1 MTTQLIVPNTISTFI
16 QSQFPRLYDDDG
28 VALQNLLKAYYEWM
42 ELSSNTSYSSTTT
55 GNPTNLA
62 RNLFNIRD
70 IDTTSNTYFKDFQSA
85 YLVGVPNTVTGDKRF
100 LIKHII
106 DIYRSKGNIQG
117 YRLLFKLF
125 YNDNVDI
132 YLPKEDILKPSDGT
146 YEIPRYIEVSDS
158 TLSISL
164 VNKTIVGSSSDAKA
178 NVDCFVKIADG
189 GKINNVLY
197 LKDIV
202 GNFITGEY
210 VYEEG
215 VTDFNVISA
224 SPQITG
230 SASDLS
236 IIYNNNFFTVGD
248 YIQAVT
254 GTGRN
259 ATFRVS
265 NTSLSTITASTNLG
279 ILTFNI
285 VSYGTYY
292 SNTATIII
300 SRNVTDKD
308 TDVEENKLLLQAGG
322 NYVFRDGSYYENLVS
337 NTSSNVVIASA
348 NGLTNSPFAY
358 YLYSNTS
365 SISAS
370 NTNVDYKTS
379 GDFTIETSFYST
391 QLAAYNTILTNQS
404 GTDLIRFKNF
414 GTEVEFIYNNNIL
427 SFSLSNPITTGVW
440 YNIAL
445 VRSSNTISL
454 YLNGILQDSDILS
467 SQFLSNSGVLLI
479 GSNGTSTAFNGY
491 IQNFRYSSVAR
502 YTTNYSTQTTLYQN
516 NTPYLTGS
524 GVDIYVSGISN
535 YTLLTLN
542 TDFISGLGVLL
553 IGSNG
558 TSTAFNGY
566 IQNFRYS
573 SVARYTTNYSTQT
586 TLYQN
591 NTPYLTGSG
600 VDIYVSGIS
609 NYTLLTL
616 NTDFISGLGNPV
628 VGGSFIGFSNAA
640 ITANLGSTL
649 ANVFSFFSN
658 NFGTPSYTISS
669 IGSNFVAAPDITVRD
684 LFIPLGLSPS
694 LLNPTA
700 GWQNNSNGEI
710 FFVNTSNVV
719 SFWLSGSRN
728 LLLEGN
734 VFFTNNSIR
743 VTGTNTNFTSY
754 TSGYLYL
761 VANSKTA
768 LTNTDIRIIKKV
780 SNNTVMYLDDY
791 PDFNSD
797 TNSNNSIILPAY
809 ELISN
814 NFAPD
819 ELLNSQG
826 VQGGSDAVIAASV
839 LGQSNSGLSS
849 IASLEVIDS
858 GFGYQDR
865 EIANFS
871 KVNYLLGVNIE
882 AGGSGYE
889 TGQFLNIIGGNP
901 ARPAQATITANSSG
915 SIVSVSITD
924 TGTYYKTLPSI
935 NIYNSNG
942 AGAVLSPVLSG
953 TSFLNNITGYVLKSG
968 VGKHE
973 GRHTSTRSFLSSDKY
988 IQDSYYYQTYSYEL
1002 KSGLPF
1008 SDYKDT
1014 VKQIF
1019 HPAGVNIFGKIII
1032 SDSANNATNV
1042 SYSNVTVG

>member
-1 MTTQLIVPNTISTFI
+1 MNQLIVPNTISTFI
-16 QSQFPRLYDDDG
+16 QSQFPRLYDEDG

-42 ELSSNTSYSSTTT
+42 ELSSNTNFSSATT
-55 GNPTNLA
+55 GNPTNLS
-62 RNLFNIRD
+62 RNLFNIGD
-70 IDTTSNTYFKDFQSA
+70 IDTTANTYFKDFQSA

-146 YEIPRYIEVSDS
+146 YEIPTYIEVSDS
-158 TLSISL
+158 ELSISL
-164 VNKTIVGSSSDAKA
+164 VNKTIVGSSSGAKA
-178 NVDCFVKIADG
+178 NIDSYVKIADG
-189 GKINNVLY
+189 GKINNIFY

-202 GNFITGEY
+202 GNFITGEF

-215 VTDFNVISA
+215 TTDFNIISA

-236 IIYNNNFFTVGD
+236 IIYNNNFFAVGD

-265 NTSLSTITASTNLG
+265 NTTLSSITPATNLG

-285 VSYGTYY
+285 ITYGTYY
-292 SNTATIII
+292 SNNALVIL
-300 SRNVTDKD
+300 SRNVVDND
-308 TDVEENKLLLQAGG
+308 DYIDQNNLILQAGG
-322 NYVFRDGSYYENLVS
+322 NYVFRDGSLYENFVS
-337 NTSSNVVIASA
+337 NTSSNVVISST
-348 NGLTNSPFAY
+348 NGLTNSPYAF

-365 SISAS
+365 SINAS
-370 NTNVDYKTS
+370 NTNVDYSTS
-379 GDFTIETSFYST
+379 NDFTIELNFNAT
-391 QLAAYNTILTNQS
+391 QLAAYNTIITNQS
-404 GTDLIRFKNF
+404 GTNFIRLKNF
-414 GTEVEFIYNNNIL
+414 GTEVELSINNSIL
-427 SFSLSNPITTGVW
+427 TFSLSNPITTGVW
-440 YNIAL
+440 YNIAV
-445 VRSSNTISL
+445 VRSNGTVKL
-454 YLNGILQDSDILS
+454 YLNGILQDSDIIS
-467 SQFLSNSGVLLI
+467 GTFLTNTGILLV
-479 GSNGTSTAFNGY
+479 GSNGSSTAFNGY
-491 IQNFRYSSVAR
+491 IQNFRYSSLAR
-502 YTTNYSTQTTLYQN
+502 YTSNYSVQTTLFQN
-516 NTPYLTGS
+516 NSPTLTGS
-524 GVDIYVSGISN
+524 GVDISVSGISN
-535 YTLLTLN
+535 YTTLTLN
-542 TDFISGLGVLL
+542 NDYFSL
-553 IGSNG
+553 
-558 TSTAFNGY
+558 
-566 IQNFRYS
+566 
-573 SVARYTTNYSTQT
+573 
-586 TLYQN
+586 
-591 NTPYLTGSG
+591 
-600 VDIYVSGIS
+600 
-609 NYTLLTL
+609 
-616 NTDFISGLGNPV
+616 LGNPII
-628 VGGSFIGFSNAA
+628 GGSFIGFTNTSVV
-640 ITANLGSTL
+640 ANLSSTL
-649 ANVFSFFSN
+649 SSVFTFFSN
-658 NFGTPSYTISS
+658 NYGTPSYTISS
-669 IGSNFVAAPDITVRD
+669 IGSNFVAAPDIRVRD
-684 LFIPLGLSPS
+684 LFIPSGLTPS
-694 LLNPTA
+694 SLNPTA
-700 GWQNNSNGEI
+700 GWQTNSNGEA
-710 FFVNTSNVV
+710 FWVNTSNVV

-761 VANSKTA
+761 IANSKSG

-780 SNNTVMYLDDY
+780 ANNTLMYLDDY
-791 PDFNSD
+791 PDFNSS
-797 TNSNNSIILPAY
+797 TTTNNSIILPAY
-809 ELISN
+809 EVISA
-814 NFAPD
+814 NFEPD

-871 KVNYLLGVNIE
+871 KVNYLLGINIE
-882 AGGSGYE
+882 AGGTGYQ
-889 TGQFLNIIGGNP
+889 TGQSLNIIGGNP
-901 ARPAQATITANSSG
+901 ARTAQATITANSSG
-915 SIVSVSITD
+915 SIVSVNITD

-988 IQDSYYYQTYSYEL
+988 IQDSYYYQNYSYEL
-1002 KSGLPF
+1002 KSSLPF

-1014 VKQIF
+1014 VKQVF
-1019 HPAGVNIFGKIII
+1019 HPTGVNIFGRIII

>member
-1 MTTQLIVPNTISTFI
+1 MTNQLIVPNTISTFI

-28 VALQNLLKAYYEWM
+28 IALENLLKAYYEWM
-42 ELSSNTSYSSTTT
+42 ELSSNTSYSSATT

-164 VNKTIVGSSSDAKA
+164 VNKTIVGSSSGAKA

-285 VSYGTYY
+285 VSFGTYY

-348 NGLTNSPFAY
+348 NGLTNSPYAF

-370 NTNVDYKTS
+370 NTNVDYKAT
-379 GDFTIETSFYST
+379 GNFTIETSFYST

-414 GTEVEFIYNNNIL
+414 GTEVEFIYNNNIITL
-427 SFSLSNPITTGVW
+427 SLLNPITTGVW
-440 YNIAL
+440 YNIAI
-445 VRSSNTISL
+445 VRNSNTISL

-467 SQFLSNSGVLLI
+467 NQFLSNSSILLV

-502 YTTNYSTQTTLYQN
+502 YTTNYS
-516 NTPYLTGS
+516 
-524 GVDIYVSGISN
+524 I
-535 YTLLTLN
+535 
-542 TDFISGLGVLL
+542 
-553 IGSNG
+553 
-558 TSTAFNGY
+558 
-566 IQNFRYS
+566 
-573 SVARYTTNYSTQT
+573 QT

-628 VGGSFIGFSNAA
+628 IGGSFIGFSNAS

-684 LFIPLGLSPS
+684 LFIPLGLTPS

-719 SFWLSGSRN
+719 SYWLSGSRN

-780 SNNTVMYLDDY
+780 ANNTVMYLDDY

-797 TNSNNSIILPAY
+797 TNSNNTIILPAY

-814 NFAPD
+814 NYAPD

-901 ARPAQATITANSSG
+901 ARAAQGTITANSSG

-1014 VKQIF
+1014 VKQVF

-1042 SYSNVTVG
+1042 SYNNVTVG